1 MAVGEEWRRS
11 EVEAA
16 VDAYFAMLVAELEGV
31 PFVKL
36 HRNRNLQSQL
46 DGRSIG
52 SIEFKHGNISAVLL
66 ENGIPALTGYKPYSN
81 VQGLLRTV
89 VQERL
94 DNADQLRTALAT
106 HLALPVE
113 RGRVQ
118 SILDILTP
126 PPERDES
133 AGYPGVARD
142 LVVGPR
148 HGVNWLEREAQN
160 RATGLEGEKL
170 VLEFEEARLRALGR
184 RALANRIEHVS
195 LSRGD
200 GCGFDILSFEGSG
213 KERYIEVKST
223 RFSKHSPFFVS
234 KNELTV
240 SADLHDAFHLYR
252 VFSLTKRPGLFQLP
266 GSLYDSCIL
275 EPESFRATAR
285 GSAA

>member
-1 MAVGEEWRRS
+1 MATGEDWHRS

-16 VDAYFAMLVAELEGV
+16 VDTYLAMLVAELEGIA
-31 PFVKL
+31 FVKL
-36 HRNRNLQSQL
+36 HRNRDLQAQL
-46 DGRSIG
+46 DGRTIG

-94 DNADQLRTALAT
+94 ANADQLRTALAA

-113 RGRVQ
+113 RGRIR

-126 PPERDES
+126 PPEKDE
-133 AGYPGVARD
+133 ATGYPDTAKEG
-142 LVVGPR
+142 VVGPR
-148 HGVNWLEREAQN
+148 QGINWLEREARN
-160 RATGLEGEKL
+160 RATGLEGENL
-170 VLEFEEARLRALGR
+170 VLEFEDARLRASGLTG
-184 RALANRIEHVS
+184 LANRIEHVS

-200 GCGFDILSFEGSG
+200 GYGYDILSFEESG
-213 KERYIEVKST
+213 KERFIEVKTT
-223 RFSKHSPFFVS
+223 RFSKHAPFFVS
-234 KNELTV
+234 RNELDV
-240 SADLHDAFHLYR
+240 SADLQDAFHLYR

-266 GSLYDSCIL
+266 GSLYDSCSL